1 MARYI
6 VAVIKTLI
14 ISGDKGVIVHDG
26 WIIQQL
32 NIFKATAISVM
43 TVCDIWG
50 SPHMYQ
56 FYSIVWW
63 DAFKFHKYVP
73 KF

>member
-14 ISGDKGVIVHDG
+14 ISDDNIVIMHDG

-32 NIFKATAISVM
+32 NILKATAISVM

-50 SPHMYQ
+50 Y
-56 FYSIVWW
+56 
-63 DAFKFHKYVP
+63 P
-73 KF
+73 KFFNSTAFSDGMPWSFVSMY

>member
-1 MARYI
+1 MARYN

-14 ISGDKGVIVHDG
+14 ISGDKRVIVHDG

-32 NIFKATAISVM
+32 NIFKTTAISVM

-50 SPHMYQ
+50 SPK
-56 FYSIVWW
+56 FINST
-63 DAFKFHKYVP
+63 AFFDGM
-73 KF
+73 